1 MKAIADM
8 CDSRD
13 GDVRYISGDVL
24 TGSNVGKEGFLGFF
38 DDQVTLLAEGNYHE
52 MFGWGKPF
60 RSKKFSFSHTYFS
73 WLTPNRKYAMDTNLN
88 GGVRA
93 FVMSDIYSKV
103 LPMHLYPVY
112 LVKACLAQDID
123 KMERFGI
130 YEVLPEDLALCEYIC
145 PSKIEIQSIL
155 EDGIALMMKEMA

>member
-1 MKAIADM
+1 
-8 CDSRD
+8 
-13 GDVRYISGDVL
+13 
-24 TGSNVGKEGFLGFF
+24 
-38 DDQVTLLAEGNYHE
+38 
-52 MFGWGKPF
+52 
-60 RSKKFSFSHTYFS
+60 
-73 WLTPNRKYAMDTNLN
+73 MDTNLN